1 MQPVTAT
8 PFKFPLKARGMTV
21 LAQVSAVLLMSQ
33 SADFIVLQTLDG
45 PDLLSEGI
53 DAQVVNLP
61 KGMNAET
68 FAEQVVQ
75 AEHLKAWDD
84 GPIRQNERPG
94 PLGYR
99 SLDEGSGKSIV
110 VYYSR
115 EGSGPNVVCRLR
127 TKGNTGM
134 SAARYRALRWCA
146 KQVGVQLPTSPPLP
160 VGRN

>member
-1 MQPVTAT
+1 
-8 PFKFPLKARGMTV
+8 MTV
-21 LAQVSAVLLMSQ
+21 LAQISAILLMSQ
-33 SADFIVLQTLDG
+33 SADFIVLKTLDG
-45 PDLLSEGI
+45 PDLLREGI
-53 DAQVVNLP
+53 DAQVINLP
-61 KGMNAET
+61 KGVNAES

-84 GPIRQNERPG
+84 GPIRRNERPG

-99 SLDEGSGKSIV
+99 ALDEGSGRSIV
-110 VYYSR
+110 VYYSA
-115 EGSGPNVVCRLR
+115 EGSGPSVVCRLR

-146 KQVGVQLPTSPPLP
+146 GQVGVELSASPPPP